1 MMAASNDPAQIRQ
14 DIERTQENLSEGVN
28 AFAEKVSPAR
38 IVERRVDRARAAVRR
53 VTDKIM
59 GPDLTVPEATSG
71 AATRLS
77 DTASTAM
84 QTAQDVP
91 KMAREQAQGN
101 PLAAGMIAFG
111 AGLLVSSLIPGSR
124 QEQRFAGQLND
135 RATDLAQPVAAA
147 ARRSGG
153 DLGADLAEP
162 ARQAV
167 EAVRSSAV
175 DAGQTMA
182 DDARSGAADVRDTAN
197 ESVTRSAR

>member
-1 MMAASNDPAQIRQ
+1 MAASNDPAQIRR

-84 QTAQDVP
+84 RTAQDVP

-111 AGLLVSSLIPGSR
+111 AGLLVSSLIPSSR

-182 DDARSGAADVRDTAN
+182 DDARSAAADVRDTAN

>member
-1 MMAASNDPAQIRQ
+1 MMAASNDPAQIRR

-111 AGLLVSSLIPGSR
+111 AGLLVSSLIPSSR

-182 DDARSGAADVRDTAN
+182 DDARSAAADVRDTAN